1 MCKLTNEQMLRYFI
15 FKDCGFDEERA
26 KKTYDFVMGN
36 EPEPQP
42 ESKLTTELADG
53 IYLMYGKTAVM
64 FIGQE
69 VAAQGCTGV
78 GVKLGGKSLVLAL
91 TDISNDDVE
100 LTTQQGGTR
109 FITGYHRAA
118 EDMDGKTATDDIR
131 DILNMGIS
139 DDEYIPSL
147 GELYFI
153 MAHFTRI
160 NAAMEAV
167 GGEPLRNDWY
177 WSSTQYSETD
187 AWYLYLYCGGA
198 NYRTK
203 ATWQGRV
210 RSVSPFFSVEPTHKV
225 RCVEK
230 IVMP

>member
-15 FKDCGFDEERA
+15 FKDCGFDEEIA
-26 KKTYDFVMGN
+26 KKSYDFVMGN

-42 ESKLTTELADG
+42 ESKPTTELADG
-53 IYLMYGKTAVM
+53 IYLMYGKTAVPYT
-64 FIGQE
+64 GYE
-69 VAAQGCTGV
+69 VSKDGKEGCTGI
-78 GVKLGGKSLVLAL
+78 GVKFGGKSLVLAL
-91 TDISNDDVE
+91 TDISDDDVE

-109 FITGYHRAA
+109 FITDYHRAA

-153 MAHFTRI
+153 LAHFTRI
-160 NAAMEAV
+160 NAALEAV

-177 WSSTQYSETD
+177 WSSTQYSATN
-187 AWYLYLYCGGA
+187 AWLLNLYTGNA
-198 NYRTK
+198 NYYAK
-203 ATWQGRV
+203 ATYQNRV
-210 RSVSPFFSVEPTHKV
+210 RPVSAFLPLNS
-225 RCVEK
+225 
-230 IVMP
+230 

>member
-15 FKDCGFDEERA
+15 FKDCGFDEEIA
-26 KKTYDFVMGN
+26 KKSYDFVMGN

-42 ESKLTTELADG
+42 ESKPTTELADG
-53 IYLMYGKTAVM
+53 IYLMYGKTAVPYT
-64 FIGQE
+64 GQE
-69 VAAQGCTGV
+69 VSAQGCTGV
-78 GVKLGGKSLVLAL
+78 GVKFGGKSLVLAL
-91 TDISNDDVE
+91 TDINDDDVE

-109 FITGYHRAA
+109 FITDYHRAA

-153 MAHFTRI
+153 LAYFTQI
-160 NAAMEAV
+160 NAALEAV

-177 WSSTQYSETD
+177 WSSTQYSATN
-187 AWYLYLYCGGA
+187 AWGLYLDYGTA
-198 NYRTK
+198 RNLTK
-203 ATWQGRV
+203 ATYQYRV
-210 RSVSPFFSVEPTHKV
+210 RPVSAFLPLNS
-225 RCVEK
+225 
-230 IVMP
+230 